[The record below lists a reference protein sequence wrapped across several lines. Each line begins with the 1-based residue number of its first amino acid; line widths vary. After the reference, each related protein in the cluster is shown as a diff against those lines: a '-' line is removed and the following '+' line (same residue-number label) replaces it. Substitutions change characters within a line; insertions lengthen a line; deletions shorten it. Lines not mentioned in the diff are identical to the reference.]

1 MDISEVL
8 SCLICRTT
16 KRTILETIKR
26 NDYIFRTDVKVD
38 IEHTDFELFVEVQ
51 NYDYNDCD
59 ILGDI
64 VIKIVYKGLLIYRS
78 FELYNYKINLKNLDT
93 TVTKYDTI
101 ILDAIDNI
109 IKNIYIALHLP
120 TIKCLN
126 CEDYVFNT
134 LGLKDVN
141 CYSCLTAKLK

>member
-8 SCLICRTT
+8 SCLISRTT

-26 NDYIFRTDVKVD
+26 NAYIFRTDVKVD
-38 IEHTDFELFVEVQ
+38 IKNTDFELFLEVQ
-51 NYDYNDCD
+51 NRDYTNYQV
-59 ILGDI
+59 LGDI
-64 VIKIVYKGLLIYRS
+64 VIKIVFKGLVIYRS
-78 FELYNYKINLKNLDT
+78 FELYNYKINLKKLDIN
-93 TVTKYDTI
+93 VTKYDTI

-141 CYSCLTAKLK
+141 CYSCLTAKLT